1 MKSIYFYSIILLL
14 FCGSLF
20 AKEPLRKVSLQ
31 LPWLHQFQFAGY
43 YIAKEKGYYKEYG
56 LDVSFKEMNN
66 NINLT
71 QDVLNGISTYSIGRS
86 SIILDKIKGDDIVAL
101 LAIFQNS
108 PLILLALE
116 ELGLKNITDL
126 THKNIMLTND
136 AISTV
141 AIHAMLVSNGVDLKA
156 LNFQKHT
163 YNINDL
169 IEKKTDALGAYI
181 SNEPY
186 ALEVKKIP
194 YTIFDP
200 KDYGFNFYDG
210 ILFTSQKEL
219 KDNPIDVYHF
229 YKASLKG
236 WHYAFNNVSETV
248 NLIFNHYNT
257 QNKTL
262 DALLYEAYVLKELA
276 INNEVPLGN
285 LKEEKVEE
293 IAKIYSILGFSKN
306 FKMNLTDFIYNNK
319 LLLFSSEEKQFLK
332 EQKVSYITENFEPF
346 YLYDTDFVRGI
357 AIDIWEVLRK
367 NTQLTS
373 HYETLLDSNTA
384 QKQLEETPH
393 SIKLQLSYDTT
404 DQEDMIYSNIIKSY
418 PYAIATQNNEEFI
431 STMNQLNYKTVLLVK
446 NTLIAKKIKTQYPKI
461 NFIEVQ
467 NSKMALELLSSNKA
481 FAFIDIL
488 PTLTYHIKSS
498 HFSNLKISGTTSY
511 TYNLRYMAH
520 KNESLLIG
528 LLNKAIESLDE
539 QTLHQIEEKYFKIFY
554 ASHTDYS
561 LLYKLGVPLFISLLI
576 FGFYNFRLK
585 QEIEK
590 RKITEQK
597 LYKAATI
604 DTLTQINNRSQID
617 TILQEQLHSA
627 TRYKIPVSIIFFDID
642 GFKHI
647 NDTFGHN
654 LADTVLIDLAQLTQ
668 NSIRSTDQ
676 VGRWGGEEFLI
687 VLTQTNLEQATIAA
701 LHLKERIENFKF
713 QINQTVTCSFGVTQ
727 LKDED
732 TPNSALTRVDTLMYY
747 VKGHGKN
754 GVKAG

>member
-1 MKSIYFYSIILLL
+1 MKNIYLYCTILLL

-20 AKEPLRKVSLQ
+20 AQEPLRKVSLQ
-31 LPWLHQFQFAGY
+31 LPWLYQFQFAGY
-43 YIAKEKGYYKEYG
+43 YVAKEKGYYKEYG

-66 NINLT
+66 NVNLT
-71 QDVLNGISTYSIGRS
+71 QDVLKGISTYSIGRS
-86 SIILDKIKGDDIVAL
+86 SVILDKIKGNDIVAL
-101 LAIFQNS
+101 FAIFQNS

-116 ELGLKNITDL
+116 DSQLKSMADL
-126 THKNIMLTND
+126 KHKNIMLTND
-136 AISTV
+136 AIGTV
-141 AIHAMLVSNGVDLKA
+141 AIHAMLVSNGVDLKE
-156 LNFQKHT
+156 LNFQNHT
-163 YNINDL
+163 YNIKDL
-169 IEKKTDALGAYI
+169 IEKKTDAVGAYI

-194 YTIFDP
+194 YTVFDP

-236 WHYAFNNVSETV
+236 WQYAFDNISETV
-248 NLIFNHYNT
+248 NLIFNQYNT
-257 QNKTL
+257 QNRTL

-276 INNEVPLGN
+276 LNTGVALGH
-285 LKEEKVEE
+285 LDQEKVEE
-293 IAKIYSILGFSKN
+293 IAKIYSILGFTKN

-319 LLLFSSEEKQFLK
+319 LLLFSPEEKEFIK
-332 EQKVSYITENFEPF
+332 KQKVTYLTENFEPF

-357 AIDIWEVLRK
+357 AIDIWEQLRK
-367 NTQLTS
+367 NIQLSS
-373 HYETLLDSNTA
+373 HYEPLLNPNVVENRL
-384 QKQLEETPH
+384 KQTSH
-393 SIKLQLSYDTT
+393 SVKLQLSYDTT
-404 DQEDMIYSNIIKSY
+404 TQEDMIYSNIIKSY
-418 PYAIATQNNEEFI
+418 PYAIATRNNEEFI
-431 STMNQLNYKTVLLVK
+431 SSMNQLNHKTVLLVK

-467 NSKMALELLSSNKA
+467 NSKMALDLLASNKA
-481 FAFIDIL
+481 FAFIDVL
-488 PTLTYHIKSS
+488 PTLTHHIKSGN
-498 HFSNLKISGTTSY
+498 FSNLKISGTTSY
-511 TYNLRYMAH
+511 SYDLRYMAH
-520 KNESLLIG
+520 KKESELIG

-539 QTLHQIEEKYFKIFY
+539 ESLNQIEEKYFKILY

-561 LLYKLGVPLFISLLI
+561 LLYKLGVPLFLCLLI
-576 FGFYNFRLK
+576 FGFYNVRLK

-604 DTLTQINNRSQID
+604 DTLTKINNRSQID
-617 TILQEQLHSA
+617 TILEEQLQST
-627 TRYKIPVSIIFFDID
+627 TRYKTPVSIIFFDID
-642 GFKHI
+642 GFKRI

-654 LADTVLIDLAQLTQ
+654 LADTVLIDLAQLTK

-701 LHLKERIENFKF
+701 LHLKEKIENFNF

-727 LKDED
+727 LQDED
-732 TPNSALTRVDTLMYY
+732 TANSALTRVDNLMYY
-747 VKGHGKN
+747 VKEHGKN